1 MILDRSYFYS
11 LEHYE
16 YGEAF
21 YGSFR
26 SVYYRLG
33 IEPLEN
39 VHWTPV
45 EKRGEHFLRAYVWKG
60 PRAYSETG
68 EEEKEHRDFPYT
80 SKGLE
85 AAVMWIDSRCEG
97 AEELKLL

>member
-60 PRAYSETG
+60 PRAYSEIG
-68 EEEKEHRDFPYT
+68 EEEKEYQDFPYT
-80 SKGLE
+80 AEGLE

-97 AEELKLL
+97 AEELQLL

>member
-1 MILDRSYFYS
+1 MVIDRNFFYS

-21 YGSFR
+21 YGSYR
-26 SVYYRLG
+26 SVCYRLG

-45 EKRGEHFLRAYVWKG
+45 DKREVHSLRAYVWPG
-60 PRAYSETG
+60 PFAFSETQ
-68 EEEKEHRDFPYT
+68 EEKEFQDFPYT
-80 SKGLE
+80 AEGLE
-85 AAVMWIDSRCEG
+85 AAVAWIDAHCEG
-97 AEELKLL
+97 AGELKLL